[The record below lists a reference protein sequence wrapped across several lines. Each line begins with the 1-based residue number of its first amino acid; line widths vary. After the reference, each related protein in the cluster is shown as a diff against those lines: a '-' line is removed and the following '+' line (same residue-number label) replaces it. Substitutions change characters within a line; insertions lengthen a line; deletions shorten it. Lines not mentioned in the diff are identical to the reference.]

1 MDGWMRIRECYI
13 PAPITLCCGN
23 VQHFS
28 AVMCVGEKKIQK
40 KGREHLQ
47 KRIGSESLTVYVYR
61 DIQWPPI
68 IMMLGKIE
76 KKERFNMF

>member
-1 MDGWMRIRECYI
+1 
-13 PAPITLCCGN
+13 
-23 VQHFS
+23 
-28 AVMCVGEKKIQK
+28 MCVGEKKFKK

>member
-1 MDGWMRIRECYI
+1 MDENKRVLHPGAYNSLLWKCS
-13 PAPITLCCGN
+13 TFLCCN
-23 VQHFS
+23 V
-28 AVMCVGEKKIQK
+28 CRREKIQK